1 MSKKLCIFLLII
13 CLIFTCSC
21 KIQNINE
28 DMMQTMVGKAAA
40 FIAADVDNVKITT
53 YKLNIRAGAG
63 TNHSIVGVLNQNEI
77 VEVVGKIG
85 TWYVIHMPN
94 DLVGCVSSKYA
105 KPVVVEEE
113 PPEQNVPYK
122 LTSLEQQM
130 VDLVNQER
138 TKRNLKPLIVDWE
151 VARVAR
157 IKSQDMVDNN
167 YFSHNSPI
175 YGSPFKM
182 LTDFAIK
189 YVYAGE
195 NIAAN
200 SSVEKA
206 HTSLMNSEGHRN
218 NILNTNFTHIGIG
231 IVESPK
237 YGYMFTQQFI
247 SKPQ

>member
-1 MSKKLCIFLLII
+1 MSKKKYIILFITCLL
-13 CLIFTCSC
+13 FTCSC
-21 KIQNINE
+21 NKIKDINNKNLE
-28 DMMQTMVGKAAA
+28 TMVGEAAA
-40 FIAADVDNVKITT
+40 FMAADVDNVKITT
-53 YKLNIRAGAG
+53 YRLNIRAGAG
-63 TNHSIVGVLNQNEI
+63 TNHTIVGILNENDI

-105 KPVVVEEE
+105 KPIVVDDK
-113 PPEQNVPYK
+113 PEQIVPYE

-130 VDLVNQER
+130 VDLINQER
-138 TKRNLKPLIVDWE
+138 TKRNLKPLEVDWE

-189 YVYAGE
+189 YTYAGE

-200 SSVEKA
+200 SSVERA

-218 NILNTNFTHIGIG
+218 NILNSNFTHIGIG
-231 IVESPK
+231 IVQSNK
-237 YGYMFTQQFI
+237 YGYIFTQQFI
-247 SKPQ
+247 SKPR